1 MLPQLSMGGDS
12 NISSPWKPTQAFF
25 KAGFFLSP
33 WWDLVTCFRFLS
45 FPMSICG
52 TCWPWMTLL
61 CSSLQVWLGTSDDW
75 IGTSDRPTK
84 EQGLFRGWT
93 YGFLHR
99 LCVFNTLALA
109 MKRQCKWGAHAIS
122 RAQVRG
128 IFFACSNTS
137 GYRCTGTVY
146 TLTYLHIFTWL
157 HPTHA
162 FTRTLNVPLCEW
174 MHRDTRTCII
184 V

>member
-1 MLPQLSMGGDS
+1 MGGS
-12 NISSPWKPTQAFF
+12 PNMSSPWKPTQAFF

-109 MKRQCKWGAHAIS
+109 MKRQCKRGAHAIS

-128 IFFACSNTS
+128 IFLHVATLV
-137 GYRCTGTVY
+137 CTGVQVQY
-146 TLTYLHIFTWL
+146 IHLLICIYLHGYTP
-157 HPTHA
+157 HTHSHA
-162 FTRTLNVPLCEW
+162 LSMYHCVNECTETRAHV
-174 MHRDTRTCII
+174 
-184 V
+184 